1 MKNKKFLVL
10 ISFLSLAMVLLI
22 TCTKSEVV
30 TIVEDEPITIS
41 ISVDGYSSSE
51 ERVY

>member
-1 MKNKKFLVL
+1 MKNKNLLVL
-10 ISFLSLAMVLLI
+10 MSFLSLVMVLLI